1 MGPPGVAQIKPY
13 HPEHPS
19 AGKQRA
25 MGELLFL
32 AIRSGSYAKIPIGR
46 FHDLLEP
53 AIDHKQ
59 LHIFRFDDVPRGA
72 LLWAKMS
79 QEAEQRFLT
88 GERLSH
94 NDWNSGDRTWIVS
107 FLAPYPKMASYMVRW
122 SKKGKDLPARKFNH
136 LRLMPNSSA
145 IKSVIEIDLDG
156 PSGTRIR
163 AMRFD
168 AYQARQAN

>member
-1 MGPPGVAQIKPY
+1 MEQDKTA
-13 HPEHPS
+13 HPEFPS
-19 AGKQRA
+19 VGKQRA

-32 AIRSGSYAKIPIGR
+32 AIRSNEYARLPIGR

-59 LHIFRFDDVPRGA
+59 VHIFRFDDVPRGA
-72 LLWAKMS
+72 LLWARMS

-94 NDWNSGDRTWIVS
+94 DDWNSGHRTWIVS

-122 SKKGKDLPARKFNH
+122 IKKGENLPARKFHH
-136 LRLMPNSSA
+136 LRMVPDA
-145 IKSVIEIDLDG
+145 ATIRSVIEIDLDG
-156 PSGTRIR
+156 PSGTRIQ
-163 AMRFD
+163 AMGFD
-168 AYQARQAN
+168 AFQSRRAG